1 MASLREAKKEATR
14 RALADAAARLA
25 LSGGSDAVTV
35 GAIAEAAGVSAR
47 TFHNY
52 FTSAADA
59 LLYFT
64 ADVLE
69 QFSAEVPDLFPEAR
83 GVTELFES
91 IVLDSLGDQQTELH
105 SLLPSLFRV
114 GEALDNLSS
123 SSEDK
128 RKYDAVAHG
137 VLDAFHA
144 RFPARDSFE
153 VAVLLQASAGAAI
166 VALKENSTHQLTND
180 SVGAKELVKRAFS
193 TLRTVSPAP

>member
-1 MASLREAKKEATR
+1 MASLRETKKEATR
-14 RALADAAARLA
+14 RALADAAASLA
-25 LSGGSDAVTV
+25 LSGGSDSVTV

-69 QFSAEVPDLFPEAR
+69 EFSAKVPGLFPESR

-91 IVLDSLGDQQTELH
+91 IVVDSLGYQQAQLH
-105 SLLPSLFRV
+105 SLPSLFRV
-114 GEALDNLSS
+114 GEALENLST
-123 SSEDK
+123 SSEEK
-128 RKYDAVAHG
+128 KKYEAVTHG

-144 RFPARDSFE
+144 RFPALDSFE

-166 VALKENSTHQLTND
+166 VALKECSTRLLTTET
-180 SVGAKELVKRAFS
+180 VGAEELVRRAFAA
-193 TLRTVSPAP
+193 LRGASPAL

>member
-1 MASLREAKKEATR
+1 MASLRETKKEATR
-14 RALADAAARLA
+14 HALADAAARLA
-25 LSGGSDAVTV
+25 LDGGSDAVTV

-83 GVTELFES
+83 GVTELVES
-91 IVLDSLGDQQTELH
+91 IVLDSLGDQQAQLH
-105 SLLPSLFRV
+105 SLTSLFRV
-114 GEALDNLSS
+114 GEALENLST
-123 SSEDK
+123 SSEEK
-128 RKYDAVAHG
+128 KKYEAVAHG
-137 VLDAFHA
+137 VLDSFHA

-166 VALKENSTHQLTND
+166 VALKECSTRLLTTET
-180 SVGAKELVKRAFS
+180 VGAEELVRRAFAA
-193 TLRTVSPAP
+193 LRGASPAL

>member
-1 MASLREAKKEATR
+1 MASLRETKKEATR
-14 RALADAAARLA
+14 RALADAAASLA
-25 LSGGSDAVTV
+25 LSGGSDSVTV

-59 LLYFT
+59 LLYST

-105 SLLPSLFRV
+105 SLPSLFRV
-114 GEALDNLSS
+114 GEALENLST
-123 SSEDK
+123 SSEEK

-166 VALKENSTHQLTND
+166 VALKECTTHQLTND
-180 SVGAKELVKRAFS
+180 SVGAEELVKRAFS
-193 TLRTVSPAP
+193 ALRTVSPAP

>member
-1 MASLREAKKEATR
+1 MASLHETKKEATR

-35 GAIAEAAGVSAR
+35 GAIAKAAGVSAR

-91 IVLDSLGDQQTELH
+91 IVLDSLGDQQAQLH
-105 SLLPSLFRV
+105 SLTSLFRV
-114 GEALDNLSS
+114 GEALENLST
-123 SSEDK
+123 SSEEK
-128 RKYDAVAHG
+128 KKYEAVAHG
-137 VLDAFHA
+137 VLDSFHA

-166 VALKENSTHQLTND
+166 VALKECSTHQLTND
-180 SVGAKELVKRAFS
+180 SVGAEELVKRAFS
-193 TLRTVSPAP
+193 ALRTVPPAP

>member
-1 MASLREAKKEATR
+1 MASLRETKKEATR

-25 LSGGSDAVTV
+25 LSCGSDAVTV
-35 GAIAEAAGVSAR
+35 GAIAKAAGVSAR

-91 IVLDSLGDQQTELH
+91 IVLDSLGDQQAQLH
-105 SLLPSLFRV
+105 SLTSLFRV
-114 GEALDNLSS
+114 GEALENLST
-123 SSEDK
+123 SSEEK
-128 RKYDAVAHG
+128 KKYEAVAHG
-137 VLDAFHA
+137 VLDSFHA

-166 VALKENSTHQLTND
+166 VALKECNTHQLTND
-180 SVGAKELVKRAFS
+180 SVGAEELVKRAFS
-193 TLRTVSPAP
+193 ALRTVPPAP